1 MTATENQIARAKE
14 IATRSAA
21 TYEQCLVI
29 IVKQDAKKGWKPLTK
44 KDKAQMDIKN
54 SNKSVTRHS
63 DDIYAEAMRNQMS
76 SSMRY

>member
-1 MTATENQIARAKE
+1 MTATENQIERAKE

-21 TYEQCLVI
+21 TYEQCLAI

-44 KDKAQMDIKN
+44 KDKAQMDIRN
-54 SNKSVTRHS
+54 SNKEVTRHS